1 MVSIMDFQA
10 VSISNMY
17 SILLSVLG
25 VRLPVLN
32 LASECM
38 DVISLGNMPIWDPSS
53 HAYIWTQKAGTLS
66 RLQLEGDQGP
76 AAMEGVNAR

>member
-1 MVSIMDFQA
+1 MDFQA
-10 VSISNMY
+10 VAISNMY

-38 DVISLGNMPIWDPSS
+38 DVLSLGNMPIWDPSS
-53 HAYIWTQKAGTLS
+53 RAYIWTQKAGTLS
-66 RLQLEGDQGP
+66 RLLDGDQGP